1 MTQIFFCTNFKCIFD
16 RLAYVETGTIM
27 MLAIFELFPLIKD
40 KVEDYRLNSTGFSK
54 KSKSWI
60 FTDNF

>member
-1 MTQIFFCTNFKCIFD
+1 MTQTFFCTNFKCIFD

-27 MLAIFELFPLIKD
+27 MLAIFKLFPLIKD
-40 KVEDYRLNSTGFSK
+40 KAEDYRLNLTGFSK